1 MLGSCVR
8 LLPTIPLMSAAR
20 VVKCLATVPVGWPGY
35 PCVRAS
41 RMARYLRRLSLIVCS
56 FWTGRSFQRVY
67 DEPTSEVLISKCGT
81 FHERAKVV
89 DSLPGYT
96 LGIVGCRHNLAPRA
110 QRSRRRSF
118 SADGTIRPLWS
129 PCVGGRAL
137 QRLSVL

>member
-1 MLGSCVR
+1 M
-8 LLPTIPLMSAAR
+8 A
-20 VVKCLATVPVGWPGY
+20 
-35 PCVRAS
+35 AS
-41 RMARYLRRLSLIVCS
+41 RVSSSITTSGQARTRAIYLFCFFLRITSYVILSPS
-56 FWTGRSFQRVY
+56 
-67 DEPTSEVLISKCGT
+67 TSLYTEAHSNYIAKPGT

-129 PCVGGRAL
+129 PCVGGSAL

>member
-1 MLGSCVR
+1 MVVEVLRPSLPSLVSLVPSLVCVSKKT
-8 LLPTIPLMSAAR
+8 P
-20 VVKCLATVPVGWPGY
+20 PVGSK
-35 PCVRAS
+35 S
-41 RMARYLRRLSLIVCS
+41 RGAGMNHPHHCFGSVSEQLPNSSKKSLI
-56 FWTGRSFQRVY
+56 G
-67 DEPTSEVLISKCGT
+67 KKGT

>member
-1 MLGSCVR
+1 MDVYE
-8 LLPTIPLMSAAR
+8 AD
-20 VVKCLATVPVGWPGY
+20 VKGKMK
-35 PCVRAS
+35 R
-41 RMARYLRRLSLIVCS
+41 
-56 FWTGRSFQRVY
+56 FF
-67 DEPTSEVLISKCGT
+67 GT

-89 DSLPGYT
+89 DSLPWYT